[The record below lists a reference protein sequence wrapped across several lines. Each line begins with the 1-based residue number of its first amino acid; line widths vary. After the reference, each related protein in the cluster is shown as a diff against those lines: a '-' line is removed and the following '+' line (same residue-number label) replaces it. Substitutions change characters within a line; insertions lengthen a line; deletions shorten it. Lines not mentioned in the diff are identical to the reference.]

1 MKDNEFKLDDIEA
14 PHTLGEHHTYY
25 LDTSVAGPGVEMMMM
40 IYCQT
45 QKKKGTLDSPHL
57 QRNWPQLG

>member
-45 QKKKGTLDSPHL
+45 QKKRGHT
-57 QRNWPQLG
+57 